1 MRKTIILMAFVLSLT
16 MGAKAQFIVSD
27 PLSLA
32 SGVVNS
38 VNEIIQTSSTVS
50 NVIKNFN
57 EVKKVYDQGKA
68 YYDKLQAVND
78 LVKDARK
85 VQLTILML
93 GEISDIY
100 VNSFQ
105 LMLQDEN
112 YSILELEAIAFGYTK
127 LLEEGAG
134 ILKEMK
140 DVISSTGLSMTDK
153 ERMDIVDRCYNS
165 VRNYRNLT
173 RYYTNKNISI
183 SFIRSHERGNT
194 TRILALYGSA
204 EDRYW

>member
-1 MRKTIILMAFVLSLT
+1 MRKATVSIVFVIAFT

-27 PLSLA
+27 PFNLA
-32 SGVVNS
+32 SGIVNS

-57 EVKKVYDQGKA
+57 EVQKVYEQGKK
-68 YYDKLQAVND
+68 YYDKLKAVHN

-85 VQLTILML
+85 VQQTVLML
-93 GEISDIY
+93 GEISDIF

-105 LMLQDEN
+105 LMLQDDN
-112 YSILELEAIAFGYTK
+112 YTIQELEAIAFGYTK
-127 LLEEGAG
+127 LLEEGVG
-134 ILKEMK
+134 VLKEMK
-140 DVISSTGLSMTDK
+140 DVVSNTGLSMTDK
-153 ERMDIVDRCYNS
+153 ERMDVIDRCYNS
-165 VRNYRNLT
+165 VKHYRNLT

-183 SFIRSHERGNT
+183 SFIRSKQAGNT
-194 TRILALYGSA
+194 TRILALYGSI